1 MAIKC
6 INNAYAACQPDYKHE
21 FICDSEADVANL
33 PDCCTG
39 SMAVVAATGEVYI
52 VNASGNWVKFG
63 G

>member
-6 INNAYAACQPDYKHE
+6 INNAYAACQPDYKRE

-39 SMAVVAATGEVYI
+39 SMAVVVDTGAVYM
-52 VNASGNWVKFG
+52 VNASGNWAKFG